1 MAASEADGSIYITGS
16 HNFGHTR
23 KSDANYDCFVLKL
36 DGQLNRIFSKSF
48 GFLATDIFQSIYC
61 THIQVTRNADYI
73 FLGGSVD
80 NKNIFFGKTS
90 ATLDKMVFTTL
101 TPNAVAEV
109 PSLRRIMIETNVT
122 LASQPKLYFCG

>member
-16 HNFGHTR
+16 HNFAHTR

-48 GFLATDIFQSIYC
+48 GSLATDSFQSLYC
-61 THIQVTRNADYI
+61 THITVTRNADYI
-73 FLGGSVD
+73 FLAGSVD
-80 NKNIFFGKTS
+80 NNNIFFGKTS
-90 ATLDKMVFTTL
+90 ATLDKMMFTTL
-101 TPNAVAEV
+101 TPNTVAEV
-109 PSLRRIMIETNVT
+109 PTLRRIMIETNVT